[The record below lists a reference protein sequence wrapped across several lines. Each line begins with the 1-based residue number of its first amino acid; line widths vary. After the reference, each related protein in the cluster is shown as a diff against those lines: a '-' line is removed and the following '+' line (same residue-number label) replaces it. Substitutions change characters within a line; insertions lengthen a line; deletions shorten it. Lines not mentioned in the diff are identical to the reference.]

1 MNGKKCKVRDGLKVN
16 YFGLYLKKACVFP
29 ENYEKINLDGKY
41 FEVAKNLME
50 GFFGESAG

>member
-29 ENYEKINLDGKY
+29 ENYEKSNLDGKY
-41 FEVAKNLME
+41 FEVAKNLMK
-50 GFFGESAG
+50 GIFGESAG